1 MDSGIIFK
9 GMGANGFVNLFKL
22 KLMKKAAFIA
32 GAALL
37 MFTLAANAQTDT
49 LPQTQPV
56 KTNTDKWNNHDPA
69 KYQLQAMPEALSREK
84 IFPVIGKYNLTDKE
98 GATSAV
104 TIMIDESNKGLAWI
118 DGLPQ
123 GRIKAHLRQS
133 PGTYKIPAQKTADD
147 KSIPEGVLV
156 FDKDANTLDVC
167 LGCTYNVEDPGAV
180 FASTTTTEPVVT
192 ETETKTKKSG
202 TVKTK
207 TKTKPV
213 KTWKY
218 SGTKIVETTASST
231 VPMEQ

>member
-1 MDSGIIFK
+1 
-9 GMGANGFVNLFKL
+9 MGRTDLLTYLKH

-49 LPQTQPV
+49 LPQQPQPV

-69 KYQLQAMPEALSREK
+69 KYQLQPMPEALTREK
-84 IFPVIGKYNLTDKE
+84 IFPVIGKYNLTDKD
-98 GATSAV
+98 GAASAV
-104 TIMIDESNKGLAWI
+104 TIMVDESNKGLAWI
-118 DGLPQ
+118 EGLPQ

-180 FASTTTTEPVVT
+180 FASTTTTSTEPVVT
-192 ETETKTKKSG
+192 ESETKKKKNG

-207 TKTKPV
+207 TKMKPV

-231 VPMEQ
+231 TVPMEQ

>member
-1 MDSGIIFK
+1 
-9 GMGANGFVNLFKL
+9 
-22 KLMKKAAFIA
+22 MKKAAFIA

-69 KYQLQAMPEALSREK
+69 KYQLQPMPEALTREK
-84 IFPVIGKYNLTDKE
+84 VFPVIGKYNLTDKE
-98 GATSAV
+98 GTTSAV
-104 TIMIDESNKGLAWI
+104 TIMIDESNKGIAWI

-123 GRIKAHLRQS
+123 GKIKATLRKS
-133 PGTYKIPAQKTADD
+133 PGIYKIPAQKLEDG
-147 KSIPEGVLV
+147 KSVPEGVL
-156 FDKDANTLDVC
+156 FYDKDANTLDVC
-167 LGCTYNVEDPGAV
+167 LGCTYNVEDPTAV
-180 FASTTTTEPVVT
+180 FAVATEPVVT